1 LSRTGFVWK
10 DQDEPL
16 QVVLRRVEV
25 PLEQDWR
32 GYQLL
37 EQQEQLKAY
46 FNAARSRGFNL
57 SKPPLMR
64 LALSRWTK
72 TSINS
77 SGPIIISSWMAGAV
91 PWLSRNSFLYQKSE
105 DWIRNYIAWLA
116 GSIPLEFWRKTLVLP
131 NQPHWG

>member
-1 LSRTGFVWK
+1 LQGWQRIVERHNLKNRLRLK
-10 DQDEPL
+10 DQDTASW
-16 QVVLRRVEV
+16 RVEV
-25 PLEQDWR
+25 PLEQQDWR
-32 GYQLL
+32 GYQLP

-64 LALSRWTK
+64 LALSRWE

-91 PWLSRNSFLYQKSE
+91 P
-105 DWIRNYIAWLA
+105 
-116 GSIPLEFWRKTLVLP
+116 G
-131 NQPHWG
+131 